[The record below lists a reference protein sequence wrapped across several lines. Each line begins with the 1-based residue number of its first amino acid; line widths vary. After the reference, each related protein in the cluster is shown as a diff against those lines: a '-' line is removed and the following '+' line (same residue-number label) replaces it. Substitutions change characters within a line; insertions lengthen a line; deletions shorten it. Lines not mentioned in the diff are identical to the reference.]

1 MLATT
6 AEIDEIRKD
15 AGQRQFR
22 LYIDVDRGEWLL
34 PRAVWLLQEKLNA
47 YASFILD
54 GKMRELY
61 PYARPQDVQIVIRSR
76 GQPPQDALQLVG
88 LVRMYWRG
96 FDGGSEVRQ
105 HLDEFFDTLRRRC
118 ERVETDADRGR

>member
-6 AEIDEIRKD
+6 AEIDEILKD
-15 AGQRQFR
+15 SGSREFR
-22 LYIDVDRGEWLL
+22 LVLDVERGEWLL

-61 PYARPQDVQIVIRSR
+61 PYANPADVRIVVRSR
-76 GQPPQDALQLVG
+76 GQAPADALKLVG
-88 LVRMYWRG
+88 LVREALRK
-96 FDGGSEVRQ
+96 DGPQ
-105 HLDEFFDTLRRRC
+105 LDFEQVT
-118 ERVETDADRGR
+118 

>member
-1 MLATT
+1 MLATS

-15 AGQRQFR
+15 AGEREFR
-22 LYIDVDRGEWLL
+22 LYLDVDRGEWLL

-61 PYARPQDVQIVIRSR
+61 PYARPQDVRIVIRSR
-76 GQPPQDALQLVG
+76 GQPPQDALRLAG
-88 LVRMYWRG
+88 LVREALEK
-96 FDGGSEVRQ
+96 DGPR
-105 HLDEFFDTLRRRC
+105 LDFEQ
-118 ERVETDADRGR
+118 VA

>member
-6 AEIDEIRKD
+6 AEIDEIRKE
-15 AGQRQFR
+15 AGEREFR
-22 LYIDVDRGEWLL
+22 LYVDVDRGEWLL

-61 PYARPQDVQIVIRSR
+61 PYANPHDVRIVIRSR
-76 GQPPQDALQLVG
+76 GQPPMDALRLVG
-88 LVRMYWRG
+88 LVREELEK
-96 FDGGSEVRQ
+96 DGPR
-105 HLDEFFDTLRRRC
+105 LDFEQ
-118 ERVETDADRGR
+118 VP

>member
-1 MLATT
+1 VLATP

-15 AGQRQFR
+15 AGQREFR
-22 LYIDVDRGEWLL
+22 LYLDVDRGDWLL

-61 PYARPQDVQIVIRSR
+61 PYANPQDVRIVIRSR
-76 GQPPQDALQLVG
+76 GQAPQDALRLVG
-88 LVRMYWRG
+88 LVREALEK
-96 FDGGSEVRQ
+96 DGPK
-105 HLDEFFDTLRRRC
+105 LDFEQ
-118 ERVETDADRGR
+118 VP

>member
-1 MLATT
+1 VLATT

-34 PRAVWLLQEKLNA
+34 PRAVWL
-47 YASFILD
+47 
-54 GKMRELY
+54 Y

-88 LVRMYWRG
+88 LVRQALEK
-96 FDGGSEVRQ
+96 DGPKLELEQV
-105 HLDEFFDTLRRRC
+105 
-118 ERVETDADRGR
+118 A

>member
-15 AGQRQFR
+15 AGQREFR

-61 PYARPQDVQIVIRSR
+61 PYAQPQDVQIVIRSR

-88 LVRMYWRG
+88 LVRQALEK
-96 FDGGSEVRQ
+96 DGPKLELEQV
-105 HLDEFFDTLRRRC
+105 
-118 ERVETDADRGR
+118 A

>member
-15 AGQRQFR
+15 AGERELR
-22 LYIDVDRGEWLL
+22 LYLTVERGEWLL
-34 PRAVWLLQEKLNA
+34 PRSVWLLQEKLNA

-61 PYARPQDVQIVIRSR
+61 PWAQPADVRVIIRSH
-76 GQPPQDALQLVG
+76 GQPPHDALRLVD
-88 LVRMYWRG
+88 LVR
-96 FDGGSEVRQ
+96 E
-105 HLDEFFDTLRRRC
+105 TLRQDGPRL
-118 ERVETDADRGR
+118 ELEQ

>member
-1 MLATT
+1 VLATT

-15 AGQRQFR
+15 AGQREFR

-61 PYARPQDVQIVIRSR
+61 PYAQPQDVQIVIRSR
-76 GQPPQDALQLVG
+76 GQPPQDALRLVG
-88 LVRMYWRG
+88 LVRQALEK
-96 FDGGSEVRQ
+96 DGPKLELEQV
-105 HLDEFFDTLRRRC
+105 
-118 ERVETDADRGR
+118 A

>member
-6 AEIDEIRKD
+6 AEIDEIRKEK
-15 AGQRQFR
+15 GERELR
-22 LYIDVDRGEWLL
+22 LYLDVDRGEWLL

-61 PYARPQDVQIVIRSR
+61 PYARPQDVRVVIRSR
-76 GQPPQDALQLVG
+76 GQPPQDVLTLVG
-88 LVRMYWRG
+88 LVREALEK
-96 FDGGSEVRQ
+96 DGPR
-105 HLDEFFDTLRRRC
+105 LDFEQ
-118 ERVETDADRGR
+118 VS